1 MARSKSSKR
10 WLAEHFDDVY
20 VKRAQKEGWRSR
32 SAFKL
37 QELQDK
43 YQLLRPG
50 MSVVDLGC
58 APGGW
63 SQLAAGLVGPQGRV
77 IGLDILPMDPLP
89 GVTFIQGD
97 FTEDEPLAQLE
108 SELAGA
114 GVDLVLSDMAPNM
127 SGMAATDQ
135 ARSMY
140 LVELA
145 FEFAR
150 EHLKP
155 KGTFVVK
162 IFQGEGFDDFVR
174 ETRNWFDKVLVRK
187 PDASRPRS
195 REVYLVATGLKTGL
209 VPGGKVK

>member
-37 QELQDK
+37 LELNEK
-43 YQLLRPG
+43 YQFIKPG

-63 SQLAAGLVGPQGRV
+63 SQLVASLVGPNGRV
-77 IGLDILPMDPLP
+77 IGLDILAMEPLAN
-89 GVTFIQGD
+89 VAFIAGD
-97 FTEDEPLAQLE
+97 FTEAEVLQELE
-108 SELAGA
+108 NELAGR

-127 SGMAATDQ
+127 SGMAAIDQ

-145 FEFAR
+145 FEFAK

-155 KGTFVVK
+155 NGAFAVK
-162 IFQGEGFDDFVR
+162 IFQREGFDAFVPEAR
-174 ETRNWFDKVLVRK
+174 DWFDKVLVRK

-195 REVYLVATGLKTGL
+195 REVYLLATGKR
-209 VPGGKVK
+209 VK

>member
-1 MARSKSSKR
+1 MARSKSSSR
-10 WLAEHFDDVY
+10 WLSEHFDDQY

-37 QELQDK
+37 AELQDK
-43 YQLLRPG
+43 YKLIKPG
-50 MSVVDLGC
+50 MCVVDLGC

-63 SQLAAGLVGPQGRV
+63 SQLAVKLVGKNGSV
-77 IGLDILPMDPLP
+77 IGLDILPMEPIE
-89 GVTFIQGD
+89 GVSFIEGD
-97 FTEDEPLAQLE
+97 FTEDEPLQELE
-108 SELAGA
+108 KTLAGRA
-114 GVDLVLSDMAPNM
+114 VDLVLSDMAPNM

-145 FEFAR
+145 FEFAKD
-150 EHLKP
+150 HLKP
-155 KGTFVVK
+155 NGAFVVK

-174 ETRNWFDKVLVRK
+174 EVRTQFNKVLVRK

-195 REVYLVATGLKTGL
+195 REVYLLAMGNQ
-209 VPGGKVK
+209 VK